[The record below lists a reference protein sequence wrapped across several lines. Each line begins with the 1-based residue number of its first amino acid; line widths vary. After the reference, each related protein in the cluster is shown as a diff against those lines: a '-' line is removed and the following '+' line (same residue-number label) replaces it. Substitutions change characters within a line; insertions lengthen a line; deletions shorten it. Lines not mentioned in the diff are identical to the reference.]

1 VAGGKIDPRT
11 GKEVIENMK
20 NEDDDD
26 WFFVF
31 EIINLKNHNKNIY
44 QSS

>member
-1 VAGGKIDPRT
+1 LIRKVAGGKIDPRT

-26 WFFVF
+26 
-31 EIINLKNHNKNIY
+31 
-44 QSS
+44 